1 MSRRRDYSA
10 QQLIPNQSFSVA
22 KFLRRHIDRYVT
34 QAFVGKVSPE
44 FCEAYEEEYE
54 DELSFT
60 AKGFWE
66 RHV

>member
-1 MSRRRDYSA
+1 VQRELLKRSSDGY
-10 QQLIPNQSFSVA
+10 I
-22 KFLRRHIDRYVT
+22 YVNEGHPKIRPAVEALSKME
-34 QAFVGKVSPE
+34 AFVGKVSPE

>member
-1 MSRRRDYSA
+1 MHPKIRPAVEALS
-10 QQLIPNQSFSVA
+10 
-22 KFLRRHIDRYVT
+22 KME
-34 QAFVGKVSPE
+34 AFVGKVSPE